1 MQAALLDEC
10 PTLELVTTRLDFI
23 ELLRIRG
30 RTAPSK
36 IKICIKNAEGKIV
49 SARVIHF
56 VDGGNRNLT
65 TFEIQKDSNQLVSK
79 KKKGVHVREKAS
91 VAVEVAFTVR
101 LRGAVRGKAVR
112 SESKC
117 DLSLSFNI
125 VPLINDV
132 ELGASGG
139 CVSSNTE
146 TSFVAIQARRAT
158 ATSSTGCCQINK
170 SKKCIVHQVC
180 NSGFMLFGLL
190 YVEDECRGILFLSPE
205 DEALIHS
212 LPDFESFS
220 IGLGKKGIRR
230 QAPAK
235 NSLMEK
241 LSKNLFLWD
250 DANESSIQK

>member
-1 MQAALLDEC
+1 
-10 PTLELVTTRLDFI
+10 
-23 ELLRIRG
+23 
-30 RTAPSK
+30 
-36 IKICIKNAEGKIV
+36 
-49 SARVIHF
+49 
-56 VDGGNRNLT
+56 
-65 TFEIQKDSNQLVSK
+65 
-79 KKKGVHVREKAS
+79 VHVREKAS

-250 DANESSIQK
+250 DANESSIQKRFMKRGTLFLSKTNNLKHSIKEFFAISRLWELE